1 MPRSKVSIV
10 GAGQT
15 GGTMARDLAAKG
27 YADIVLVDVIEGFPQ
42 GKALDITEAAPLLG
56 FDSKVVGTNGWEQTA
71 NSDVV
76 IITSGKPR
84 GPGMS
89 RDDLVT
95 ANTEIVKSVT
105 AQVVKHSPKCIIIV
119 FANPLDAMCYV
130 ALKVSGFPRE
140 RVVGQSGGL
149 DTARFRAFIAM
160 ELGVSVEDVQAY
172 VLGGHGDD
180 MVPLVRYTTVGGIP
194 ISELMPAERVE
205 AIVQRTR
212 KGGGEIVSLLKTG
225 SAYYAPAA
233 STIQMVDSILLDR
246 KRVLACAAY
255 LDGEYGVKGI
265 FMGVPVKLG
274 SKGVEQILEIK
285 LTNEERAMFDK
296 SANSVREVTGVTGL

>member
-1 MPRSKVSIV
+1 MRNKVTIA

-15 GGTMARDLAAKG
+15 GGTMARGLAAKG

-42 GKALDITEAAPLLG
+42 GKALDITQAGPLLG
-56 FDSKVVGTNGWEQTA
+56 FDSKVVGTNDWEETA
-71 NSDVV
+71 GSDIV

-105 AQVVKHSPKCIIIV
+105 EQAVKHSPNCIIIV

-140 RVVGQSGGL
+140 RVFGQSGML
-149 DTARFRAFIAM
+149 DTARFRAFLAM
-160 ELGVSVEDVQAY
+160 ELKVSVEDVQAY

-180 MVPLVRYTTVGGIP
+180 MVPLIRYTTVAGIP
-194 ISELMPAERVE
+194 ISELLPPERVE

-233 STIQMVDSILLDR
+233 GTMEMVESVLLDR
-246 KRVLACAAY
+246 KRILPCATY
-255 LDGEYGVKGI
+255 LEGEYGVKGI
-265 FMGVPVKLG
+265 YMGVPVKLG
-274 SKGVEQILEIK
+274 SKGVEQIIEIK
-285 LTNEERAMFDK
+285 LTSEERAMFDK
-296 SANSVREVTGVTGL
+296 SEKSVREVTKVTGL

>member
-1 MPRSKVSIV
+1 MRNKVTIA

-15 GGTMARDLAAKG
+15 GGTMARGLAAKG

-42 GKALDITEAAPLLG
+42 GKALDITQAGPLLG
-56 FDSKVVGTNGWEQTA
+56 FDSKVVGTNDWKETA
-71 NSDVV
+71 GSDIV

-105 AQVVKHSPKCIIIV
+105 EQAVKHSPNCIIIV

-140 RVVGQSGGL
+140 RVFGQSGML
-149 DTARFRAFIAM
+149 DTARFRAFLAM
-160 ELGVSVEDVQAY
+160 ELKVSVEDVQAY

-180 MVPLVRYTTVGGIP
+180 MVPLIRYTTVAGIP
-194 ISELMPAERVE
+194 ISELLPPERVE

-233 STIQMVDSILLDR
+233 GTMEMVESVLLDR
-246 KRVLACAAY
+246 KRILPCATY
-255 LDGEYGVKGI
+255 LEGEYGVKGI
-265 FMGVPVKLG
+265 YMGVPVKLG
-274 SKGVEQILEIK
+274 SKGVEQIIEIK
-285 LTNEERAMFDK
+285 LTSEERAMFDK
-296 SANSVREVTGVTGL
+296 SENSVREVTKVTGL

>member
-1 MPRSKVSIV
+1 MRNKVTIA

-15 GGTMARDLAAKG
+15 GGTMARGLAAKG
-27 YADIVLVDVIEGFPQ
+27 YADVVLVDVIEGFPQ
-42 GKALDITEAAPLLG
+42 GKALDITQAGPLLG
-56 FDSKVVGTNGWEQTA
+56 FDSKVVGTNDWKETA
-71 NSDVV
+71 GSDIV

-105 AQVVKHSPKCIIIV
+105 EQAVKHSPNCIIIV

-130 ALKVSGFPRE
+130 ALKASGFPRE
-140 RVVGQSGGL
+140 RVFGQSGML
-149 DTARFRAFIAM
+149 DTARFRAFLAM
-160 ELGVSVEDVQAY
+160 ELKVSVEDVQAY

-180 MVPLVRYTTVGGIP
+180 MVPLIRYTTVAGIP
-194 ISELMPAERVE
+194 ISELLPPERVE

-233 STIQMVDSILLDR
+233 GTMEMVESVLLDR
-246 KRVLACAAY
+246 KRILPCATY
-255 LDGEYGVKGI
+255 LEGEYGVKGI
-265 FMGVPVKLG
+265 YMGVPVKLG
-274 SKGVEQILEIK
+274 SKGVEQIIEIK
-285 LTNEERAMFDK
+285 LTDEERAMFDK
-296 SANSVREVTGVTGL
+296 SEKSVREVTKVTGL

>member
-1 MPRSKVSIV
+1 
-10 GAGQT
+10 
-15 GGTMARDLAAKG
+15 MARGLAAKG

-42 GKALDITEAAPLLG
+42 GKALDITQAGPLLG
-56 FDSKVVGTNGWEQTA
+56 FDSKVVGTNDWKETA
-71 NSDVV
+71 GSDIV

-105 AQVVKHSPKCIIIV
+105 EQAVKHSPNCIIIV

-130 ALKVSGFPRE
+130 ALKASGFPRE
-140 RVVGQSGGL
+140 RVFGQSGML
-149 DTARFRAFIAM
+149 DTARFRAFLAM
-160 ELGVSVEDVQAY
+160 ELKVSVEDVQAY

-180 MVPLVRYTTVGGIP
+180 MVPLIRYTTVAGIP
-194 ISELMPAERVE
+194 ISELLPPERVE

-233 STIQMVDSILLDR
+233 GTMEMVESVLLDR
-246 KRVLACAAY
+246 KRILPCATY
-255 LDGEYGVKGI
+255 LEGEYGVKGI
-265 FMGVPVKLG
+265 YMGVPVKLG
-274 SKGVEQILEIK
+274 SKGVEQIIEIN
-285 LTNEERAMFDK
+285 LTSEERAMFDK
-296 SANSVREVTGVTGL
+296 SENSVREVTKVTGL

>member
-1 MPRSKVSIV
+1 MARSKVTIV

-27 YADIVLVDVIEGFPQ
+27 YADVVLVDVIEGFPQ
-42 GKALDITEAAPLLG
+42 GKALDITQAAPLLG
-56 FDSKVVGTNGWEQTA
+56 FDSKVVGTNGWDETA
-71 NSDVV
+71 GSDIV

-89 RDDLVT
+89 RDELVT
-95 ANTEIVKSVT
+95 ANTGIVKEVT
-105 AQVVKHSPKCIIIV
+105 EQAVKRSPNSIIIV

-130 ALKVSGFPRE
+130 ALKASGFPRE
-140 RVVGQSGGL
+140 RVFGQSGML

-160 ELGVSVEDVQAY
+160 ELNVSVREVQAY

-180 MVPLVRYTTVGGIP
+180 MVPLVRYTTVAGIP
-194 ISELMPAERVE
+194 ISDLMPPERVD

-233 STIQMVDSILLDR
+233 GTIDMVEAVLLDR
-246 KRVLACAAY
+246 KRILPCAAY
-255 LDGEYGVKGI
+255 LNGEYGVKGI
-265 FMGVPVKLG
+265 YMGVPVKLG
-274 SKGVEQILEIK
+274 AKGVEKIIEIK

-296 SANSVREVTGVTGL
+296 SASSVAEVTKVTGL